1 MYCHTQAGFVFHPS
15 CIGSGGSGYSILLP
29 TLALSGR
36 ARSTVPEGVFARRI
50 IDDLIDSKAKDL
62 RGTAEQAGLNLYRGA
77 EFNDD
82 LSFSAF
88 RVPKNEMPSGIG

>member
-1 MYCHTQAGFVFHPS
+1 
-15 CIGSGGSGYSILLP
+15 LP
-29 TLALSGR
+29 YQVERVAQCD
-36 ARSTVPEGVFARRI
+36 EGVFARRI

-62 RGTAEQAGLNLYRGA
+62 RGTAEHTVSLILYRCA

-88 RVPKNEMPSGIG
+88 GIPKNEMPFGNNRS

>member
-1 MYCHTQAGFVFHPS
+1 VAQCN
-15 CIGSGGSGYSILLP
+15 
-29 TLALSGR
+29 
-36 ARSTVPEGVFARRI
+36 EGVFARRI

-88 RVPKNEMPSGIG
+88 RVPKNEMPLGNNPS